1 MSWQFNLAWKLALA
15 HKALA
20 PGPPSGLLATY
31 QTERIPVIAHMLAA
45 TSDLYTHSVGKP
57 NAAKSDSDA
66 SAGAK
71 GGFLKWRNNALF
83 QLDVNYR
90 WSPVVYD
97 ARGAGGDEMEL
108 RARAYIGYPGEPVR
122 AGDRA
127 PEAPALVDAT
137 GEETSLFEI
146 FRPTVHTLLVFAP
159 DQARKEA
166 VEAGEG
172 VQKLVA
178 AARASPLGS
187 VVQTVVL
194 GRQGVPA
201 AIDGASTYH
210 DKEGHAYR
218 AYSVSVSDETQAHSA
233 CVCAFIV
240 RPDGYIG
247 AFVRDVDGLETYVT
261 EIVGGAAPYR

>member
-1 MSWQFNLAWKLALA
+1 MLTS
-15 HKALA
+15 
-20 PGPPSGLLATY
+20 Y

-57 NAAKSDSDA
+57 NTGTAKSDSDA
-66 SAGAK
+66 SAGANQGK
-71 GGFLKWRNNALF
+71 EASAFLKWRNNALF

-90 WSPVVYD
+90 WSPIVYD
-97 ARGAGGDEMEL
+97 ARRAGELGVDKDVDETGLEL
-108 RARAYIGYPGEPVR
+108 ELKARAYIGYPGEPVS

-127 PEAPALVDAT
+127 PEAPGLVDAT
-137 GEETSLFEI
+137 GKQTSLFEI
-146 FRPTVHTLLVFAP
+146 FKPTTHTLLVFVP
-159 DQARKEA
+159 DQARDE
-166 VEAGEG
+166 EGEEDLVQK

-247 AFVRDVDGLETYVT
+247 AFVRDVDGLETYIT
-261 EIVGGAAPYR
+261 KIVGGAAPYR

>member
-1 MSWQFNLAWKLALA
+1 MLT
-15 HKALA
+15 
-20 PGPPSGLLATY
+20 TY

-45 TSDLYTHSVGKP
+45 TSDLYTHSVDKP

-90 WSPVVYD
+90 WSPIVYD
-97 ARGAGGDEMEL
+97 ASGAGGDMDDMEL
-108 RARAYIGYPGEPVR
+108 KARAYIGYPGEPVR

-127 PEAPALVDAT
+127 PEASALVDAT
-137 GEETSLFEI
+137 GMQTSLFDI
-146 FRPTVHTLLVFAP
+146 FKPTVHTLLVFTP
-159 DQARKEA
+159 EHARE
-166 VEAGEG
+166 VEE

-194 GRQGVPA
+194 RRQGVPA
-201 AIDGASTYH
+201 AVDGASTYH
-210 DKEGHAYR
+210 DTEGHAYR
-218 AYSVSVSDETQAHSA
+218 AYSVSVTDETQAHSA

-247 AFVRDVDGLETYVT
+247 AFVRDVDGLETYIT
-261 EIVGGAAPYR
+261 KIVGGAAPYR